1 MDSPRPST
9 AVRLTRA
16 FLAIAFLGGSIGL
29 LVLFA
34 LTRPLPDLTDR
45 SGVEQPVAVFRV
57 RSVQVPRQWMGY
69 GIVRASD
76 SADVPARVGGV
87 VLEVN
92 QAVREGVAV
101 EAGAFLLQL
110 DDQDFRRAQLA
121 AEQQLAA
128 IDAQMQSL
136 AVEESALRDRVRL
149 AQEEAELVRADEQRV
164 RDAVQSGAA
173 VPRESDR
180 ARQAVIVVERALLLL
195 REAADQVVPRRAAL
209 LAQDE
214 MQRTMRDT
222 AKKNVERCRVTSPI
236 AGSVQR
242 FDLEVGENVLPGQV
256 VARIV
261 DPRRLD
267 IPIRLP
273 SSARGFVAV
282 DDPVR
287 IETVGQVPRQVTAVI
302 ARIEPEDN
310 ALDRTLVVHVDVPPS
325 GDAIA
330 LAPGEFVEA
339 AVNAADAKSHSVVP
353 RRSVRSDRVMA
364 LRDGKLVG
372 VPVVVSHSFVGSL
385 AGSGVSDT
393 EWVVLQEPLPDG
405 LVISLEGGRSIA
417 PGTRVRAADL
427 GGASAAAVQPAQ
439 TSVDGEAEAR

>member
-16 FLAIAFLGGSIGL
+16 LCALGALGGSLGL
-29 LVLFA
+29 LMLFA
-34 LTRPLPDLTDR
+34 LTRPLPSLTDR

-76 SADVPARVGGV
+76 SAEVPARVGGV
-87 VLEVN
+87 ILEVN
-92 QAVREGVAV
+92 QTIREGVAV

-110 DDQDFRRAQLA
+110 DDQDFRRAQQA

-128 IDAQMQSL
+128 LDAQMQSL
-136 AVEESALRDRVRL
+136 AVEENALRDRVRL
-149 AQEEAELVRADEQRV
+149 AQEETDLVRADEQRV

-173 VPRESDR
+173 VQRELDR

-195 REAADQVVPRRAAL
+195 REAADQIVPRRASL

-222 AKKNVERCRVTSPI
+222 AQRNVERCRVTSPM

-242 FDLEVGENVLPGQV
+242 FDLETGENVLPGQV

-261 DPRRLD
+261 DPRRLE

-282 DDPVR
+282 DDPVQL
-287 IETVGQVPRQVTAVI
+287 ETVGQVPRRVAATI
-302 ARIEPEDN
+302 GRIEPEDN
-310 ALDRTLVVHVDVPPS
+310 PLDRTMVVHVDVPPG
-325 GDAIA
+325 GDAVG

-339 AVNAADAKSHSVVP
+339 LVSAVDSKSHSVVP

-364 LRDGKLVG
+364 IQDGKLVG
-372 VPVVVSHSFVGSL
+372 TPVVVSHSFVGPL
-385 AGSGVSDT
+385 TGCGVNDT
-393 EWVVLQEPLPDG
+393 EWVVLQDPLPEG
-405 LVISLEGGRSIA
+405 LVISLEGGRSVA
-417 PGTRVRAADL
+417 PGTRVRALDAAA
-427 GGASAAAVQPAQ
+427 ASAAVVQPAR
-439 TSVDGEAEAR
+439 TSGDGEAEAR

>member
-1 MDSPRPST
+1 MRSPRPSL

-16 FLAIAFLGGSIGL
+16 LFAIACIAGSIGL

-34 LTRPLPDLTDR
+34 LTRPLPSMAVG
-45 SGVEQPVAVFRV
+45 SGPEQPIAVFRV

-87 VLEVN
+87 VMEVN
-92 QAVREGVAV
+92 PVMREGVAV

-110 DDQDFRRAQLA
+110 DDQDFRRAQTA

-149 AQEEAELVRADEQRV
+149 SQEETDLVRADEQRV

-173 VPRESDR
+173 VQRELDR
-180 ARQAVIVVERALLLL
+180 ARQVVIVAERALLLL
-195 REAADQVVPRRAAL
+195 RESADQIVPRRAAL
-209 LAQDE
+209 LAQEE

-222 AKKNVERCRVTSPI
+222 ASRNVERCRITSPI
-236 AGSVQR
+236 AGFVQR
-242 FDLEVGENVLPGQV
+242 FDLEIGENVMPGQV

-261 DPRRLD
+261 DPRRLE

-282 DDPVR
+282 GDPVQV
-287 IETVGQVPRQVTAVI
+287 ETVGQEPRRVSASI
-302 ARIEPEDN
+302 SRIEPEDN
-310 ALDRTLVVHVDVPPS
+310 ALERTLVVHVDVPRS
-325 GDAIA
+325 DEANG

-339 AVNAADAKSHSVVP
+339 AVNAADPKSHSVVP

-364 LRDGKLVG
+364 VCEGKLVG
-372 VPVVVSHSFVGSL
+372 TPVVVSHSFVGPI
-385 AGSGVSDT
+385 AGSGVGDT
-393 EWVVLQEPLPDG
+393 EWVVLHDPLPEG

-417 PGTRVRAADL
+417 PGARVRAAESNTTSA
-427 GGASAAAVQPAQ
+427 ASAQPAR
-439 TSVDGEAEAR
+439 TSGGVEAETR